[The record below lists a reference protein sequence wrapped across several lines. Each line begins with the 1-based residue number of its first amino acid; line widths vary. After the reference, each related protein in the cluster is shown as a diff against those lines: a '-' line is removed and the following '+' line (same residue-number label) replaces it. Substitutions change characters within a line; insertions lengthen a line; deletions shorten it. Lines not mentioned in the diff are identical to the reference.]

1 MLRFSL
7 AFAALFGLVIAS
19 GFYGCS
25 QPTTSDGPVAGAPTT
40 TQPPDADGHADHDDG
55 GHDHSGHD
63 HGSMEEMQAGL
74 AKLSESDRAAVMK
87 QHVCPVSGDM
97 LGTMGAPIK
106 MTVGDQEVWV
116 CCEACQE
123 PLTTDPEKYLAK
135 LEHSDQDDHEEHD
148 HGE

>member
-7 AFAALFGLVIAS
+7 AFAALSGLVIAS

-25 QPTTSDGPVAGAPTT
+25 QPTTSNGPAAGAPSTT
-40 TQPPDADGHADHDDG
+40 PATAPNGHDEGHADHDHG
-55 GHDHSGHD
+55 GHD
-63 HGSMEEMQAGL
+63 HGSMEEMKAGL
-74 AKLSESDRAAVMK
+74 AKLSESDRAAATK

-97 LGTMGAPIK
+97 LGKMGAPIK
-106 MTVGDQEVWV
+106 VTVGDQDVWV

-135 LEHSDQDDHEEHD
+135 LEHADHDDHAEHD
-148 HGE
+148 HDE